1 VAEVLA
7 AVHHL
12 VADLAV
18 ASVAADFLAVVLEEA
33 GKLSFLTIKK
43 QN

>member
-12 VADLAV
+12 VVDLAV
-18 ASVAADFLAVVLEEA
+18 DLAEVAFLAVVLEEA
-33 GKLSFLTIKK
+33 G
-43 QN
+43 N